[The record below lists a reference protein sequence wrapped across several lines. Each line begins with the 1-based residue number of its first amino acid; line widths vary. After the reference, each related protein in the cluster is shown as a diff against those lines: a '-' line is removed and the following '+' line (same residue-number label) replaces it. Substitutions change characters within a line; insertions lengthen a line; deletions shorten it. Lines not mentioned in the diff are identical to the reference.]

1 MALFSTIAWS
11 LWQWRNHLKEHQLA
25 WTLHEVGDRARA
37 MVLEFMDA
45 NEQVVKP
52 QVRNI
57 LVRWSP
63 PQENVYKA
71 NFDVALFDNMGYA
84 GLGVVIRDC
93 NGHIIAALSKKIKL
107 PYSVETA
114 EALAA
119 HRAVTFAK
127 ELSIFKVVVEGN
139 CLRVVQALKAL
150 DRCKTLY
157 GNVIDDTHRQGVTLQ
172 HCQFQH
178 VR

>member
-1 MALFSTIAWS
+1 
-11 LWQWRNHLKEHQLA
+11 
-25 WTLHEVGDRARA
+25 
-37 MVLEFMDA
+37 MDA

-52 QVRNI
+52 RVRNI
-57 LVRWSP
+57 PVHWSP

-93 NGHIIAALSKKIKL
+93 NGHIIAALSKKIKF
-107 PYSVETA
+107 PYSVEMA

-127 ELSIFKVVVEGN
+127 ELSIFKVVVEGD
-139 CLRVVQALKAL
+139 CLWVVQALKAL

-157 GNVIDDTHRQGVTLQ
+157 GNVIEDTYSQGVTLQ

-178 VR
+178 VRRDGNKLAHTLARRAILSVDTDVWIKELPSNLEDVFQSDLH